1 MDKVYFAARWDK
13 GTADYIN
20 CPFTK
25 EEYDRFLDA
34 LTTAEAVPAKDWEQ
48 IPTASPGKRVIL
60 SGVAKPRSRRTPK
73 VPISP
78 TLSTSFQP
86 LLLRFTSPQNSN
98 TSKAASP
105 SKRPPAEAAT
115 PSASAP

>member
-34 LTTAEAVPAKDWEQ
+34 LISAEEVQAKEWEKLPA
-48 IPTASPGKRVIL
+48 
-60 SGVAKPRSRRTPK
+60 
-73 VPISP
+73 
-78 TLSTSFQP
+78 
-86 LLLRFTSPQNSN
+86 
-98 TSKAASP
+98 TSKAVSP
-105 SKRPPAEAAT
+105 SKKPRAAAAT
-115 PSASAP
+115 PFALVP

>member
-25 EEYDRFLDA
+25 EEYDAFIDA
-34 LTTAEAVPAKDWEQ
+34 LASAEAVPTKPVGTHSQWLV
-48 IPTASPGKRVIL
+48 PGAPSQTVSYRL
-60 SGVAKPRSRRTPK
+60 RWDGYDLHPRQART
-73 VPISP
+73 
-78 TLSTSFQP
+78 
-86 LLLRFTSPQNSN
+86 

-105 SKRPPAEAAT
+105 LKRPPAAAAT